1 MDYKV
6 NDSDVEVDRASS
18 HDVQDR
24 PEVRFEYS
32 IKIMNPGRLSE
43 FKNVRICEWKRFGKL
58 KDLRA
63 FLTTKVP
70 SVDVGG
76 EKPDNDHVDLG
87 YLEPGHGTKGKKQ
100 WLNTDEDIQ
109 VMYEN
114 HEGKRS
120 IQLWACPTCSRKEW

>member
-1 MDYKV
+1 MSELRNLLPYHV
-6 NDSDVEVDRASS
+6 VRIIFYMCMSVDLNTPSKR
-18 HDVQDR
+18 
-24 PEVRFEYS
+24 
-32 IKIMNPGRLSE
+32 MNPGHRSE
-43 FKNVRICEWKRFGKL
+43 FKNVRIWKWKRFGML

-76 EKPDNDHVDLG
+76 EKPDYDHVDLG

-114 HEGKRS
+114 HAGKRS
-120 IQLWACPTCSRKEW
+120 IQLWVCPTCSRKEW